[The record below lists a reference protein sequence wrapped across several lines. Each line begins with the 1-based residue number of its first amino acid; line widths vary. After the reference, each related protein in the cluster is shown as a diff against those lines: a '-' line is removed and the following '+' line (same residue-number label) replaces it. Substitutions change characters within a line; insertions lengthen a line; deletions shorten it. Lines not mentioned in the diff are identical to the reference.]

1 MKYEI
6 EKWFRFINWKPTHE
20 ELQSALFFFSD
31 EREAVRAQFEK
42 LSCYA
47 TKEEQLH
54 AVNYLVEGLLPEEYI
69 FLVMADSFSLSQY
82 DAQCKYYSSKGG
94 KEKWENAAKVVV
106 RIGWPKVDYIIVPL
120 FIWLL
125 DPNWPGSRLIYDFL
139 LTLPHNILREK
150 MKKIIEHPND
160 YDKSTYEDLRLQ
172 IADLCEDTNIIL

>member
-69 FLVMADSFSLSQY
+69 FLLWQIHFLFHSTMLNV
-82 DAQCKYYSSKGG
+82 
-94 KEKWENAAKVVV
+94 N
-106 RIGWPKVDYIIVPL
+106 IIVAREGKRNGRTPL
-120 FIWLL
+120 KL
-125 DPNWPGSRLIYDFL
+125 
-139 LTLPHNILREK
+139 
-150 MKKIIEHPND
+150 
-160 YDKSTYEDLRLQ
+160 
-172 IADLCEDTNIIL
+172 